1 MKAVVIEQIGSGPV
15 VKDVDEPRRQ
25 AGQTLIEV
33 AAAPINPIDIS
44 TAAGRYPGGSP
55 DTPFVAGREAVG
67 RVLES
72 DSLAPGARVYV
83 SGLGFFAERAV
94 AGDEN
99 VVAIDVEEPQRAEG
113 QTLIEVAAAPINPI
127 DISTAAGR
135 YPGGSPDAPYV
146 AGREAVGRVIES
158 DTLADGSRVYVSGL
172 GFLAER
178 AVGKRRGRARKSR
191 LIRAGA
197 TNPLQRAPA

>member
-55 DTPFVAGREAVG
+55 DTPFVVGREAVG

-83 SGLGFFAERAV
+83 AV
-94 AGDEN
+94 
-99 VVAIDVEEPQRAEG
+99 
-113 QTLIEVAAAPINPI
+113 TL
-127 DISTAAGR
+127 SFGR
-135 YPGGSPDAPYV
+135 KPLSVPVSGGSGCP
-146 AGREAVGRVIES
+146 
-158 DTLADGSRVYVSGL
+158 
-172 GFLAER
+172 
-178 AVGKRRGRARKSR
+178 
-191 LIRAGA
+191 
-197 TNPLQRAPA
+197 